1 MTHVRA
7 TRLLVAMGRVCPFKM
22 MDNNY
27 RLADALPASCLQ
39 LREALR
45 SAASALKEH
54 GTRFA
59 LAGSYPRKTGCSRA
73 GPAK

>member
-1 MTHVRA
+1 
-7 TRLLVAMGRVCPFKM
+7 M

-54 GTRFA
+54 GARFA